1 MASQLVSAHSDMSVD
16 GAVLI
21 RGGEEGGGE
30 LIRANTASH
39 LRKIASF

>member
-21 RGGEEGGGE
+21 RGGKEGGG